1 VSEGVLVAIIGG
13 VVLIIGSAAGVVS
26 ALITSRVQA
35 KKNSADV
42 KLTRIKALE
51 DRVDKLESRDRIH
64 QDYILVL
71 REHITAGS
79 PPPPP
84 PWPKYA

>member
-1 VSEGVLVAIIGG
+1 MEAEIVVALIAVTGVILSGI
-13 VVLIIGSAAGVVS
+13 AGILG
-26 ALITSRVQA
+26 AYITSRVQA